1 MSKTIIVAGYGPG
14 ISKAVAERFG
24 RDGYNVALVAR
35 SADRITA
42 GVKELAAQ
50 GIKAEAFTA
59 DMGKPEDIK
68 AVVEKARSLGP
79 IAALHWNAYAGGAGD
94 LTTATPEEL
103 QGVLSVPVIGLVTA
117 VQAAL
122 PDLRA
127 QKGAVLVTNGGFGLL
142 DPAIEAAAVQ
152 WNHMGLSV
160 ANAAKRKIV
169 ALLAAKLK
177 PDGVYVGEVV
187 VTGTI
192 KGSAWDSGQGN
203 LEGATVADK
212 FWKLAQT
219 RTEISVTV

>member
-35 SADRITA
+35 SAQRITA
-42 GVKELAAQ
+42 GVKELASA

-59 DMGKPEDIK
+59 DMSKPDDIK
-68 AVVEKARSLGP
+68 AVVENARALGP
-79 IAALHWNAYAGGAGD
+79 IAALHWNAYSGGAGD
-94 LTTATPEEL
+94 LTVATPEEM
-103 QGVLSVPVIGLVTA
+103 QAVLSVPVIGLVVA

-160 ANAAKRKIV
+160 ANAAKRKVV

-187 VTGTI
+187 VTGSI
-192 KGSAWDSGQGN
+192 KGSAWDNGQAN
-203 LEGATVADK
+203 LEGAAVADR

-219 RTEISVTV
+219 RTEISVTI

>member
-59 DMGKPEDIK
+59 DMGKPDEIK

-103 QGVLSVPVIGLVTA
+103 QGVLSVPVVGLITA

-122 PDLRA
+122 PDLRE

-177 PDGVYVGEVV
+177 PEVYVGEVV

-192 KGSAWDSGQGN
+192 KGSAWDSGQAN
-203 LEGATVADK
+203 LEGAAVADK

-219 RTEISVTV
+219 RTETSVTI